1 MAWNRRPGAE
11 ARLIVNR
18 NRPPARRAGALA
30 LIAILA
36 GGTWGLAQRQPATDT
51 GPYEVVENWP
61 MPLHPDWTWGRT
73 GGIWAESPDRVY
85 VVQNGELPALPSRTE
100 PDGTPARDAVALE
113 KEHRP
118 EHRFMIIDRSGKVVS
133 SWEHHNQLFIW
144 PHSVKVNPY
153 DSERHVWVIDGRSG
167 ESAEQVFKFTRDGR
181 LVMRLGEY
189 KVAGNDRTHL
199 GGPTDIA
206 FLPSG
211 DFFVTDG
218 YKNGRVVRFSKD
230 GQYVSEFGKRGSGPG
245 EFNTVHAIAIDAQ
258 GRLFVADRENRRIQ
272 VFNQSGGYLYG
283 FGGTRS
289 NTLLIAKDQT
299 LWASNSDDKVHEIVK
314 FSLDGTILDR
324 WGTWGANPGQLW
336 GVHAFSTDSE
346 GNLYVAE
353 VFGGRAQKFRP
364 RKGVDPARIVGLP
377 YVMLTKP

>member
-1 MAWNRRPGAE
+1 MNRSC
-11 ARLIVNR
+11 RLAIG
-18 NRPPARRAGALA
+18 AGALG
-30 LIAILA
+30 LIAIL
-36 GGTWGLAQRQPATDT
+36 LAQSPGRAQHTSATDT

-61 MPLHPDWTWGRT
+61 QPLHPDWTWGRT

-85 VVQNGELPALPSRTE
+85 VVQNGELPRLPSRTK

-118 EHRFMIIDRSGKVVS
+118 EHRFLIFDRRGKLVS
-133 SWEHHNQLFIW
+133 SWEQHDHLFIW

-153 DSERHVWVIDGRSG
+153 DPERHVWVIDGRSG

-189 KVAGNDRTHL
+189 KVAGTDRTHF

-206 FLPSG
+206 FLPGG

-218 YKNGRVVRFSKD
+218 YKNGRIVRFSKD
-230 GQYVSEFGKRGSGPG
+230 GRYLSEFGRRGSGPG

-272 VFNQSGGYLYG
+272 VFDQNGKYLYE

-299 LWASNSDDKVHEIVK
+299 LWASHSDGKVHEIVK
-314 FSLDGTILDR
+314 FSLDGKILDR

-336 GVHAFSTDSE
+336 GVHAFSTDGE
-346 GNLYVAE
+346 GNLYTAE
-353 VFGGRAQKFRP
+353 VYGGRAQKFRP
-364 RKGVDPARIVGLP
+364 RQGADPARIVGLP
-377 YVMLTKP
+377 FILPATP